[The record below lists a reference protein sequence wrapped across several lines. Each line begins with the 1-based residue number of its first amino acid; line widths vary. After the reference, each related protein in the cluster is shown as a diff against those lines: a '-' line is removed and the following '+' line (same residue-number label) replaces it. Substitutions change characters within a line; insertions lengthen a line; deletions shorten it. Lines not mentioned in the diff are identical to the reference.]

1 MKEGKNMHY
10 AQIRE
15 IDVANGEGIRVS
27 LYKQGCHIHCPGCF
41 NEETWDFNKGK
52 PFTQKEVDV
61 LVNLIN
67 KHHIK
72 GFTLLG
78 GEPMSPE
85 NKDVIDDLLRQIHER
100 CPGKDIWV
108 YSSYTWEVLLER
120 RPEALAYMDILV
132 DGPFIE
138 DLKYASLKFRGSSNQ
153 RIIDVQESLKTHSV
167 VRHPIY
173 DPDLGENE
181 YGKN

>member
-1 MKEGKNMHY
+1 MHY

-27 LYKQGCHIHCPGCF
+27 LYTQGCHVHCPGCF

-52 PFTQKEVDV
+52 PFTQNEVDT

-67 KHHIK
+67 KPHIK

-85 NKDVIDDLLRQIHER
+85 NKDVIDDLLKQIR
-100 CPGKDIWV
+100 
-108 YSSYTWEVLLER
+108 
-120 RPEALAYMDILV
+120 
-132 DGPFIE
+132 
-138 DLKYASLKFRGSSNQ
+138 
-153 RIIDVQESLKTHSV
+153 
-167 VRHPIY
+167 
-173 DPDLGENE
+173 
-181 YGKN
+181 